1 MRCSDALLRFWVV
14 DCVFI
19 LRIDGALDEWMP
31 KLFEA
36 LESNGLGTGVVD
48 AASTEAI
55 PPPRISIVNKNTP
68 KLRRAV
74 PEKFEP
80 SPDYHPATL
89 RRIERITSVDWSQ
102 DVRHIEF
109 EFDENIEFVK
119 GAIR

>member
-1 MRCSDALLRFWVV
+1 
-14 DCVFI
+14 
-19 LRIDGALDEWMP
+19 MP

-36 LESNGLGTGVVD
+36 LESNGLGTGLVN

-55 PPPRISIVNKNTP
+55 PPPRISIVNKDTP
-68 KLRRAV
+68 PLQRAV

-109 EFDENIEFVK
+109 EFDEDIEFVK